1 MPVRADA
8 QSATQKWVTNLSGS
22 TQAMTRGVNAVT
34 VAPGAKAAAAADKWL
49 MKVTA
54 SRDKF
59 ARRVGSVSLQDWQNA
74 MTSYGINRVGQ
85 GAQAKQG
92 KMQSFMTDYLPYLQ
106 LGVNKIDAMPKNT
119 LSDGIARAVAMIEHN
134 AAYQRKGN

>member
-8 QSATQKWVTNLSGS
+8 ASATAKWVSGLQNA
-22 TQAMTRGVNAVT
+22 TQAMQRGVDAVQRS
-34 VAPGAKAAAAADKWL
+34 PGELAAAAADKWL

-59 ARRVGSVSLQDWQNA
+59 ARRVGAVSLGDWQNA
-74 MTSYGINRVGQ
+74 MRNYGIGRVAQ

-92 KMQSFMTDYLPYLQ
+92 KMQAFQTEFLQ
-106 LGVNKIDAMPKNT
+106 HLQAGSATIDRMPKVT
-119 LSDGIARAVAMIEHN
+119 LEDGIAKAVAQIRHN
-134 AAYQRKGN
+134 AAFVRK